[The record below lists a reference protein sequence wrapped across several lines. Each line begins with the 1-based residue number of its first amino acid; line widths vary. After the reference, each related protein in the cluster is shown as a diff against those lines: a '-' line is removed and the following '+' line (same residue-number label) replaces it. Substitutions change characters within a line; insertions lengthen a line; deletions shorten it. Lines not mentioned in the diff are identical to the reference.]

1 MSRGNEYDEWSGKFA
16 GEFRNP
22 VTAEKAET
30 LIVEIQSQ
38 VADMIASAID
48 AGSERDAV
56 NEDVDLEEAIRTLVN
71 GWIEVRS

>member
-1 MSRGNEYDEWSGKFA
+1 MSRGNEYDDWSEQFA
-16 GEFRNP
+16 GEFRLP

-30 LIVEIQSQ
+30 LIVEIQDQ
-38 VADMIASAID
+38 VANLIASAID

-71 GWIEVRS
+71 GWIEVRA